1 MQTLQMIS
9 PSWPFAVWGLDIVG
23 PFPCAVEG
31 YRFFY
36 AAIDKFTKWSE
47 ANLVVKITKQST
59 VKFIKS
65 IICRF

>member
-1 MQTLQMIS
+1 M
-9 PSWPFAVWGLDIVG
+9 G
-23 PFPCAVEG
+23 PFPCAVGG

-36 AAIDKFTKWSE
+36 AIIDKFTKWSE